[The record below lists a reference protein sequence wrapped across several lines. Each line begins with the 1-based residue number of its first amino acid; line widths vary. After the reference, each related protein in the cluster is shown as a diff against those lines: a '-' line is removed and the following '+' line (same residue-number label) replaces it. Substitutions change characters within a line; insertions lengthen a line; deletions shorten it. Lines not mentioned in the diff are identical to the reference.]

1 MCPQESVMS
10 AADDLLMEFR
20 EKLKLVRQAV
30 IS

>member
-1 MCPQESVMS
+1 MS
-10 AADDLLMEFR
+10 TTDDLLMGFR